1 MTTTTNTPAPTGL
14 DLVIERLQA
23 LTAELQQQAAAAA
36 EPAAPLPVVLTA
48 PEPELEELD
57 QTELANALIQDV
69 SGALAGKVARLIDD
83 QVGLWLS
90 RRQLDLPEWRAAGW
104 VGAVRRDLTGML
116 LDLTADAE
124 FTRAARPQWKH
135 REPGAQGSHRYRLF

>member
-48 PEPELEELD
+48 PEPELD
-57 QTELANALIQDV
+57 HT
-69 SGALAGKVARLIDD
+69 ALAMGLIEEVADAAAPRVAQLIDE
-83 QVGLWLS
+83 QIRLWL
-90 RRQLDLPEWRAAGW
+90 RRHQLALPELQVPRADDVRDEIRQALEDSVGAAG
-104 VGAVRRDLTGML
+104 A
-116 LDLTADAE
+116 
-124 FTRAARPQWKH
+124 FTRAPR
-135 REPGAQGSHRYRLF
+135 AQGSHRYRLF

>member
-1 MTTTTNTPAPTGL
+1 MPTTTNTPAPAGL

-23 LTAELQQQAAAAA
+23 LTAELQQQAAAAG
-36 EPAAPLPVVLTA
+36 EPAGPLPVVL

>member
-1 MTTTTNTPAPTGL
+1 MPTTTNTPAPAGL

-23 LTAELQQQAAAAA
+23 LTAELQQQAAAAG
-36 EPAAPLPVVLTA
+36 EPAAPLPVVL

>member
-1 MTTTTNTPAPTGL
+1 MPINDNAPAPTGL
-14 DLVIERLQA
+14 DLVIERLTA
-23 LTAELQQQAAAAA
+23 LTAELQQQAAAAG
-36 EPAAPLPVVLTA
+36 EPAAPLPVVL

>member
-36 EPAAPLPVVLTA
+36 EPAAPLPVVLPA
-48 PEPELEELD
+48 PEPELD
-57 QTELANALIQDV
+57 HTALANALIDEV
-69 SGALAGKVARLIDD
+69 AEAAAPEVARLIRER
-83 QVGLWLS
+83 VGLWLH
-90 RRQLDLPEWRAAGW
+90 RHQLALPALQALRADDVRAEIHEVLFHPVGYAG
-104 VGAVRRDLTGML
+104 
-116 LDLTADAE
+116 E
-124 FTRAARPQWKH
+124 FTRAPRAQWKH

>member
-1 MTTTTNTPAPTGL
+1 MTTTTTNTPAPTGL

-23 LTAELQQQAAAAA
+23 LTAELQQQAAAAG
-36 EPAAPLPVVLTA
+36 EPAAPLPVVL

>member
-1 MTTTTNTPAPTGL
+1 MPTTTNTPAPAGL

-23 LTAELQQQAAAAA
+23 LTAELQQQAAAAG
-36 EPAAPLPVVLTA
+36 EPAAPLPVVL

-124 FTRAARPQWKH
+124 FTRAARRQWKH